1 MTKEGLNVSEYVTV
15 DVEFSDNRQV
25 ADVFVNQIL
34 TNEGEEHYASRQ
46 EGEVGSPLAQM
57 LFAAVDGIQK
67 LTIAEDCLTIAR
79 ADEFPWEAIIDEV
92 RDALR
97 DWYL

>member
-1 MTKEGLNVSEYVTV
+1 MSEYVTV
-15 DVEFSDNRQV
+15 DVEFTDD
-25 ADVFVNQIL
+25 ADLAELYVNQL
-34 TNEGEEHYASRQ
+34 LATDGPEHYASET

-57 LFAAVDGIQK
+57 LFAAIDGIQQ
-67 LTIAEDCLTIAR
+67 LTITEDCLTIR
-79 ADEFPWEAIIDEV
+79 RDSSLPWEAIIDEV

>member
-1 MTKEGLNVSEYVTV
+1 MSEYVTV
-15 DVEFSDNRQV
+15 EVEFSDE
-25 ADVFVNQIL
+25 ADLADLYVNQL
-34 TNEGEEHYASRQ
+34 LAREGAESYASPA

-57 LFAAVDGIQK
+57 LFAAVDGIRL
-67 LTIAEDCLTIAR
+67 LTITEDCLTIMR
-79 ADEFPWEAIIDEV
+79 DSSVPWEAIIDEV

>member
-1 MTKEGLNVSEYVTV
+1 MSEYVTV
-15 DVEFSDNRQV
+15 ELEYSDDPTV
-25 ADVFVNQIL
+25 AELYVNQVL
-34 TNEGEEHYASRQ
+34 TELEAERYSNPQAGDL
-46 EGEVGSPLAQM
+46 GSPIAQL

-67 LTIAEDCLTIAR
+67 LTIERDRLIITR
-79 ADEFPWEAIIDEV
+79 APDQPWEAIIDET